1 MPQLNKGGKYVF
13 GWSVIGAEGTIHF
26 PTMALSEYN
35 LTSDPEIIIFTGSKI
50 TGGFCVTNQ
59 RMLSSSK
66 LKHIIDD
73 LPELTGT
80 HSINAGQFIPYKGR
94 NYAWL
99 PLSKE
104 GTVQLPKQTLKFLNI
119 NAGDRLMSI
128 RSSDIAF
135 TMGAT
140 SNAVG
145 AILSVGICDTLE
157 RGSVWSCSQMTV
169 HPQESRSS
177 SSQNW

>member
-1 MPQLNKGGKYVF
+1 MTLVFICSTLYIECYNHILIFSISAKARNVKGENY
-13 GWSVIGAEGTIHF
+13 ATIKQRREICIWMVGNRSRRDNTF

-66 LKHIIDD
+66 LKHIMDD

-128 RSSDIAF
+128 RSSDNRF
-135 TMGAT
+135 YNG
-140 SNAVG
+140 G
-145 AILSVGICDTLE
+145 LKDPLLKKE
-157 RGSVWSCSQMTV
+157 
-169 HPQESRSS
+169 
-177 SSQNW
+177 

>member
-35 LTSDPEIIIFTGSKI
+35 LTSEPEIIIFTGSKI

-59 RMLSSSK
+59 RMLASSK

-73 LPELTGT
+73 LPGLTGE
-80 HSINAGQFIPYKGR
+80 HSGSAGQFIPYKGR
-94 NYAWL
+94 SYAWL

-104 GTVQLPKQTLKFLNI
+104 GTVQLPPK
-119 NAGDRLMSI
+119 R
-128 RSSDIAF
+128 
-135 TMGAT
+135 
-140 SNAVG
+140 
-145 AILSVGICDTLE
+145 
-157 RGSVWSCSQMTV
+157 
-169 HPQESRSS
+169 
-177 SSQNW
+177 

>member
-35 LTSDPEIIIFTGSKI
+35 LTCEPEIIIFTGSKI

-73 LPELTGT
+73 LPGLTGE
-80 HSINAGQFIPYKGR
+80 HSSDAGQFISYKC
-94 NYAWL
+94 
-99 PLSKE
+99 
-104 GTVQLPKQTLKFLNI
+104 PK
-119 NAGDRLMSI
+119 
-128 RSSDIAF
+128 
-135 TMGAT
+135 
-140 SNAVG
+140 V
-145 AILSVGICDTLE
+145 E
-157 RGSVWSCSQMTV
+157 
-169 HPQESRSS
+169 
-177 SSQNW
+177 